1 MSRAG
6 LLTRYQISPSQ
17 IEIELT
23 ESATMGDRDETRAE
37 LVAIR
42 ALGVKL
48 FLDDFGTGYSSLS
61 QLQRLKMDSLKVAR
75 NFTAELCRTREGEV
89 FLNSIVS
96 MVHVLG
102 HVSGR
107 RRCRNVEQTAR
118 VAVAGCDEVQGYL
131 IPRPVSSDQ
140 IPALLDRRFLFD
152 AIPGALRAD

>member
-1 MSRAG
+1 MSINVSARQLNAGKIALLLAG
-6 LLTRYQISPSQ
+6 LPTRYRIASLL

-23 ESATMGDRDETRAE
+23 ESAMMGNCDDSRAE

-48 FLDDFGTGYSSLS
+48 FVDDFGTGCSSLS
-61 QLQRLKMDSLKVAR
+61 QLQRLKMDSLKEAR

-89 FLNSIVS
+89 FFNAIVS
-96 MVHVLG
+96 MIHALG

-118 VAVAGCDEVQGYL
+118 VAVAGCDGYRV
-131 IPRPVSSDQ
+131 I
-140 IPALLDRRFLFD
+140 
-152 AIPGALRAD
+152 